1 MPARLVIC
9 PVDVE
14 VGADGITR
22 RRPRVGNIPDP
33 GKPPFIDPDPVE
45 EGGEGPRLITPVCVF
60 NSAISS
66 GQPGQENDF
75 CFCVVVAIDL
85 SAVDADPEVET
96 LFDFSD
102 DQPLDDLHTWL
113 VNTPK
118 DLGWKAGKINKIK
131 GKLNKKGV
139 TSSDMTEDSALW
151 EWANR
156 VAGKYAPTGW
166 DIRRTKT
173 SRAGA

>member
-33 GKPPFIDPDPVE
+33 GKPPFIDPE
-45 EGGEGPRLITPVCVF
+45 NGLIQPTCVF
-60 NSAISS
+60 NSAISD

-75 CFCVVVAIDL
+75 CFCVVAAIDL
-85 SAVDADPEVET
+85 SAVDADPKVET
-96 LFDFSD
+96 LFDLAD
-102 DQPLDDLHTWL
+102 DQPLDDLHAWL
-113 VNTPK
+113 VKTPK
-118 DLGWKAGKINKIK
+118 DLGWKPNKINKIK
-131 GKLNKKGV
+131 GKLNKEGV
-139 TSSDMTEDSALW
+139 ASSDMTEDSALW
-151 EWANR
+151 KWANR
-156 VAGKYAPTGW
+156 VAGKYAPTSW